1 MEHLQHAIADHLEE
15 NDFDGMVFEFRFS
28 EGVLPVLYAIRRA
41 LGDKQL
47 IVTTHPHIC
56 KVVNGFSLI
65 F

>member
-15 NDFDGMVFEFRFS
+15 NEFDGMVFEIGFS
-28 EGVLPVLYAIRRA
+28 EGVLPVLYAIRRT

-56 KVVNGFSLI
+56 KVVNNSLLT